1 MKNSNF
7 IFFFISLLLIIFCEE
22 VEENSS
28 ENLDKANQTEVIGE
42 LKKKREENNKKF
54 KNKLNEYLKELKI
67 ENAKTITRDQFKN
80 IFFKLFEF
88 GKKELNKDEEEKEE
102 KVENKIDKN
111 NDLDLNKDYIDKIFN
126 NLINQEI
133 KEIEVNKIIEYFEPS
148 NILYALKDCLKAIDL
163 NNTVDNLSETI
174 MHTLNAFDE
183 KKTKNDNEKNSDL

>member
-22 VEENSS
+22 IEENSS

-54 KNKLNEYLKELKI
+54 KNKLNEYLKDLKI
-67 ENAKTITRDQFKN
+67 ENAKTITREQFKN

-88 GKKELNKDEEEKEE
+88 GKKELNKDEDKE
-102 KVENKIDKN
+102 ENKIEKN
-111 NDLDLNKDYIDKIFN
+111 NDIDLNKDYIDKIFK

-148 NILYALKDCLKAIDL
+148 NILYALKDSLKTIEL

-183 KKTKNDNEKNSDL
+183 KKTKKDNEKNTDL